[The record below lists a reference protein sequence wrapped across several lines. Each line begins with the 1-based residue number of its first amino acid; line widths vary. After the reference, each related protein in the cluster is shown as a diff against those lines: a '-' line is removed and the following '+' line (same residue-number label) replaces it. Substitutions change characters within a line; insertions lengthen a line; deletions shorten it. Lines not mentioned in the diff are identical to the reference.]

1 MMQSKLNPKLKP
13 IKIYEKKSLNGIE
26 NICLTCTLD
35 ECNNPGRCKRF
46 KEEKDK
52 LLRSS
57 TGIDDKRDKKMSRF
71 RRKRKE
77 ILIS

>member
-1 MMQSKLNPKLKP
+1 MIQSKSIPKLKP
-13 IKIYEKKSLNGIE
+13 IKIYKKKSLNGIE

-57 TGIDDKRDKKMSRF
+57 TGIDDKREKKLSRF
-71 RRKRKE
+71 RHKHKE
-77 ILIS
+77 TLIS